1 MSNNFCSYVD
11 EAHDLKLRLTGASDS
26 EEEGGVEDMLSAPY
40 FGSMERPMPPTFG
53 TPEGESDEE
62 EQKM

>member
-11 EAHDLKLRLTGASDS
+11 EAHDIKLRLSGAESD
-26 EEEGGVEDMLSAPY
+26 EEDGVENMLSAPY
-40 FGSMERPMPPTFG
+40 FGSMDRPLPPTFG
-53 TPEGESDEE
+53 NPEVDSDEE